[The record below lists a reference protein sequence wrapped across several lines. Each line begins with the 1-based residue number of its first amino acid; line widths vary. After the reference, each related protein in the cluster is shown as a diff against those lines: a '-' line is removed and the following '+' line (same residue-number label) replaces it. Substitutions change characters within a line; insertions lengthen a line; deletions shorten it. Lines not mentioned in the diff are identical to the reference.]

1 MKFKRALTVLLTA
14 FWVLSQSV
22 MVFAHSSVAE
32 PLAGD
37 VTTTGTDAAQSAN
50 ADCLA
55 HSSDAGA
62 GHAND
67 ANAPP
72 HDHGIADVCC
82 NAVCS
87 VVAKFSVFLLGSDD
101 VARLYDPTRIAT
113 PKVALLGLPTPPPDT
128 TI

>member
-22 MVFAHSSVAE
+22 MVFAHSSVAD
-32 PLAGD
+32 PLAGND
-37 VTTTGTDAAQSAN
+37 TAIGADAAQSAN

-55 HSSDAGA
+55 HSSGV
-62 GHAND
+62 GHADD

-72 HDHGIADVCC
+72 HEHGTADVCC

-87 VVAKFSVFLLGSDD
+87 IAAKFSVALLGSDD
-101 VARLYDPTRIAT
+101 VARLYDPTRTAT

-128 TI
+128 AI